1 MNMRR
6 RPLQWHT
13 HPRLSSCQ
21 VLLVAAPLVTYA
33 GVLFTGHFVELIPHE
48 KHEGRRP
55 TARIWQ
61 PVRPEEA
68 AKLTDSRLQLHH
80 AAQFCASAG
89 ISFLPHLP
97 DDSHVALEWVP
108 ALGGLF
114 SHLIPARSP
123 FRVGVRPVKLALLM
137 VDDENKPIAEY
148 RLHGRTITDTRDWI
162 RAQVKALGADG
173 SRYTLARHYEIPRHD
188 VAIGESFDASE
199 GSHFEQLSKWLGN
212 GTALLGSATRS
223 ARGAS
228 ELRCWPQHFDI
239 STRIKTSP
247 GRTIDVG
254 LEPGD
259 GYYDEPYFYVS
270 MNPPPAAPR
279 TRSRPLWGSG
289 TWHTYEWIGAVLC
302 GSRLG
307 AAASQERQI
316 REFLDSAI
324 SACRTLLRDL
334 DNRRS
339 QNVPRPPYP
348 LPPMGRS
355 D

>member
-1 MNMRR
+1 M
-6 RPLQWHT
+6 LK
-13 HPRLSSCQ
+13 
-21 VLLVAAPLVTYA
+21 
-33 GVLFTGHFVELIPHE
+33 VLFTGHFVELIPHE
-48 KHEGRRP
+48 KQEGRRP
-55 TARIWQ
+55 APRTWQ

-68 AKLTDSRLQLHH
+68 TKLTDARLQLHH

-97 DDSHVALEWVP
+97 DDSHTALEWVP

-114 SHLIPARSP
+114 SHLIPARTQ
-123 FRVGVRPVKLALLM
+123 FRLGVKPVKLALLI

-162 RAQVKALGADG
+162 RAQAKALGADG

-199 GSHFEQLSKWLGN
+199 PSGFEELSKWLGN
-212 GTALLGSATRS
+212 GTALLDSAARALRRS
-223 ARGAS
+223 S
-228 ELRCWPQHFDI
+228 ELRCSPRHLDI
-239 STRIKTSP
+239 STRVKVTA
-247 GRTIDVG
+247 GRTIDIG
-254 LEPGD
+254 LQSGD
-259 GYYDEPYFYVS
+259 GYYDEPYFYVRT
-270 MNPPPAAPR
+270 NPSPVASR

-316 REFLDSAI
+316 REFLDSAV

-334 DNRRS
+334 DSRRS
-339 QNVPRPPYP
+339 PQISTRPPYP
-348 LPPMGRS
+348 LPPMSRS